1 MLASVAALCAVVSSP
16 VVFGLS
22 AADHENEE
30 ATVLVNGI
38 DRLPPLQIVALE
50 ELVIEGL
57 GLMLKVNVFDAPIQ
71 PPPEEVGVTV

>member
-1 MLASVAALCAVVSSP
+1 MLCAVVSSP

-22 AADHENEE
+22 VADHENEE

-50 ELVIEGL
+50 ALVIEGL
-57 GLMLKVNVFDAPIQ
+57 GLILKVNVFGAPIQ